1 MQQLAYHWSYRAVV
15 EDESSQREEREK
27 HPPAAREG
35 KRGFAHLRQY
45 LPRDMLDVSFP
56 VSVRGYDRRA
66 VDAYVKRANRVIAEV
81 KVSASPSAR
90 SGMRSIRPGQGGGSA
105 AGSAGGGCGD
115 HGERAARGR
124 GEHRA
129 RAKAEA
135 AQLIV
140 STSAEA
146 DRMRAEADEI
156 VAGARAE
163 AEATLACGCR

>member
-81 KVSASPSAR
+81 KVSASPSAAERHALDQAGTRWRVCCRQRGRRLRR
-90 SGMRSIRPGQGGGSA
+90 SRR
-105 AGSAGGGCGD
+105 
-115 HGERAARGR
+115 ARGKR
-124 GEHRA
+124 KRRAPRA
-129 RAKAEA
+129 RRPRRR
-135 AQLIV
+135 
-140 STSAEA
+140 S
-146 DRMRAEADEI
+146 
-156 VAGARAE
+156 
-163 AEATLACGCR
+163 